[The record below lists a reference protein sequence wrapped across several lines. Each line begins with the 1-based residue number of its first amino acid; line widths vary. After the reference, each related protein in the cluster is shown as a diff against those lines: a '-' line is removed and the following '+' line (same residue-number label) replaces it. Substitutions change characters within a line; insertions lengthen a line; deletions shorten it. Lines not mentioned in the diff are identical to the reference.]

1 MAGTPFH
8 TNVSLAGF
16 HFEDFSLTFKLTA
29 GIVAADVG
37 KAVTISTA
45 APNTVKLAGA
55 DDYIHG
61 RLATVEDRTIEG
73 TLVGA
78 VELKF
83 ANTLPI
89 KSGETVAVGDTV
101 VGAGAG
107 EVKTR
112 KVSTVATPDYNAN
125 VVVEVVGLVATVVK
139 T

>member
-29 GIVAADVG
+29 GITANDVG
-37 KAVTISTA
+37 KAVALSTA
-45 APNTVKLAGA
+45 APNTVKLAG
-55 DDYIHG
+55 DGDVIIG

-73 TLVGA
+73 TLLGA

-89 KSGETVAVGDTV
+89 KTGEVVVVGDTV

-107 EVKTR
+107 EVKTL
-112 KVSTVATPDYNAN
+112 KVTGVSAPDYSKNM
-125 VVVEVVGLVATVVK
+125 VVEVVGLVATVVK
-139 T
+139 I

>member
-8 TNVSLAGF
+8 TSVSLAGF

-29 GIVAADVG
+29 GITAADVG
-37 KAVTISTA
+37 KAISMSA
-45 APNTVKLAGA
+45 VANTVKLSGDGDA
-55 DDYIHG
+55 IIG

-89 KSGETVAVGDTV
+89 KSGSTVIVGDTV
-101 VGAGAG
+101 IGAGAG
-107 EVKTR
+107 EVKAGT
-112 KVSTVATPDYNAN
+112 AN
-125 VVVEVVGLVATVVK
+125 HNVNFVTEVVGLVATVVK
-139 T
+139 L

>member
-37 KAVTISTA
+37 KAVAISA
-45 APNTVKLAGA
+45 AAANTVKLAG
-55 DDYIHG
+55 DGDYIVG

-89 KSGETVAVGDTV
+89 KVGQVVVVGGSV

-107 EVKTR
+107 EVKPAGVT
-112 KVSTVATPDYNAN
+112 DLNAN
-125 VVVEVVGLVATVVK
+125 MVVEVVGLVATVVK
-139 T
+139 L